1 MVSHPSTT
9 QAQSCSA
16 SKIRPDTAHSG
27 WHGRRLTQGI
37 SFPNCPAELSCM
49 WHWLRALFRARPT
62 TVDFILFYKK
72 IRVWLAVTFPLL
84 EVLIRLHGN
93 IVSSVWRELLGG
105 QDLSEFLLKGAG
117 LEMER
122 QKGKQSAPAEWKGN
136 RNRFEEE
143 RAVV

>member
-1 MVSHPSTT
+1 M
-9 QAQSCSA
+9 
-16 SKIRPDTAHSG
+16 
-27 WHGRRLTQGI
+27 
-37 SFPNCPAELSCM
+37 
-49 WHWLRALFRARPT
+49 
-62 TVDFILFYKK
+62 DFILFYKK